1 MLKYGKKGEIALE
14 YKEDFFSEVKII
26 YDEMKD
32 SIEKRLDDFKNM
44 WLRGND
50 MDIYVE
56 LAFCVLTPQSK
67 AKNAWSAISKLRDD
81 FLLLEGSEEDIVEH
95 LNVVRFKNNKAKNLV
110 LLRGKMSNSDG
121 VIAAKQIINSLGD
134 PNEKREW
141 LVQNIRGIGYKEAS
155 HFLRNIG
162 FGDEIA
168 ILDRHILKNL
178 VRLGVI
184 EEVPKTITRKR
195 YMEIEKKMIDYSGK
209 IEIPMDH
216 LDLLLWYLEAGEI
229 FK

>member
-1 MLKYGKKGEIALE
+1 MEKKGEIALE

>member
-1 MLKYGKKGEIALE
+1 ME

-26 YDEMKD
+26 YDGIKD
-32 SIEKRLDDFKNM
+32 SIEKRLDDFKNI
-44 WLRGND
+44 WLTGND

-81 FLLLEGSEEDIVEH
+81 FLLLEGSEEEIVEY

-110 LLRGKMSNSDG
+110 LLRDKMSSSDG
-121 VIAAKQIINSLGD
+121 VVAAKQIINSLGD
-134 PNEKREW
+134 PLEKREW
-141 LVQNIRGIGYKEAS
+141 IVENIRGIGYKEAS
-155 HFLRNIG
+155 HFLRNVG
-162 FGDEIA
+162 FGEEIA

-195 YMEIEKKMIDYSGK
+195 YMEIEDKMIDYSDK
-209 IEIPMDH
+209 IGIPMDH

>member
-1 MLKYGKKGEIALE
+1 ME
-14 YKEDFFSEVKII
+14 YIEDFFSEVKLI
-26 YDEMKD
+26 YEEIKG
-32 SIEKRLDDFKNM
+32 SIEKRLDDFKNV
-44 WLRGND
+44 WFTGND

-67 AKNAWSAISKLRDD
+67 ARNAWGAISKLRDE
-81 FLLLEGSEEDIVEH
+81 FLLFEGSEEEIVNY

-110 LLRGKMSNSDG
+110 LLRNTMSDSEG
-121 VIAAKQIINSLGD
+121 MIAAKQIVDSLGEVH
-134 PNEKREW
+134 EKREW
-141 LVQNIRGIGYKEAS
+141 LVENIRGIGYKEAS
-155 HFLRNIG
+155 HFLRNVG

-178 VRLGVI
+178 VKLGVI
-184 EEVPKTITRKR
+184 EEVPKTITRKK
-195 YMEIEKKMIDYSGK
+195 YLDIEDKMLKYSEKVG
-209 IEIPMDH
+209 IPMDH

>member
-1 MLKYGKKGEIALE
+1 ME

-50 MDIYVE
+50 IDIYVE

-134 PNEKREW
+134 PLEKREW

-155 HFLRNIG
+155 HFLRNVG